1 MIKKITLV
9 VAWIFVAGIA
19 SVSAQDVSVNVDMPA
34 TAAPET
40 TFRVTLKVNKGEV
53 SGFAKLEQLL
63 PAGLEATG
71 VDVANSTFTFK
82 DRKAKFL
89 WMSLPAEASFSVSY
103 DVKVV
108 AGTSGNQILEGTF
121 AYILNNETQK
131 YSLPKSIINISVAE
145 VVNNEVKVNV
155 VETPHNNPEADKAK
169 EEAAAKAAADKAAAD
184 AKAAAD
190 KAAADAKAAADK
202 AAADAKA
209 AADKAAYDAKS
220 ASEKAAAD
228 AAAADKAN
236 RELAESIKKRQE
248 EEKKNADALAKKQQQ
263 ETAALEKKQQ
273 QQSAP
278 KVEVAVKEGKPVDGL
293 VFRAQVAAGKKKVA
307 PSLFQGEFKLSE
319 EVFYEEHEGW
329 HKYTVGNFNSYR
341 AAKTFAN
348 EIRDNNGVT
357 GSFVV
362 AYNKG
367 VRISVQEA
375 LNLSGGK

>member
-9 VAWIFVAGIA
+9 VAWIFVAGIT

-40 TFRVTLKVNKGEV
+40 TFRVTLKVNKGEI

-89 WMSLPAEASFSVSY
+89 WMSLPAEATFTVSY
-103 DVKVV
+103 DVKVA

-131 YSLPKSIINISVAE
+131 YALPKSIINIGAAE
-145 VVNNEVKVNV
+145 VVNNEIKVNV
-155 VETPHNNPEADKAK
+155 VETPHNNPEAEKTK
-169 EEAAAKAAADKAAAD
+169 EDAAAKAAADKAAYE
-184 AKAAAD
+184 AKSAAD
-190 KAAADAKAAADK
+190 KAAADAAAA
-202 AAADAKA
+202 
-209 AADKAAYDAKS
+209 
-220 ASEKAAAD
+220 E
-228 AAAADKAN
+228 KAN

-278 KVEVAVKEGKPVDGL
+278 KTEVVVKEGKPVDGL

>member
-1 MIKKITLV
+1 MIKKITLIA
-9 VAWIFVAGIA
+9 AWIFIVSIFN
-19 SVSAQDVSVNVDMPA
+19 SSAQDVSVNVDMPA
-34 TAAPET
+34 TSAPES
-40 TFRVTLKVNKGEV
+40 TFRVTLTVNKGDV

-63 PAGLEATG
+63 PAGLDATA

-89 WMSLPAEASFSVSY
+89 WMSLPAEPTFKVSY
-103 DVKVV
+103 DVKVA

-131 YSLPKSIINISVAE
+131 YALPKSIIIIGAAE

-155 VETPHNNPEADKAK
+155 VETPYNNVEADKAK
-169 EEAAAKAAADKAAAD
+169 EAAAAKAAADAAAKQAADAAAKAAQDAKSAESKAAQDAKAAEAKAAQD
-184 AKAAAD
+184 AKAAA
-190 KAAADAKAAADK
+190 AAA
-202 AAADAKA
+202 
-209 AADKAAYDAKS
+209 
-220 ASEKAAAD
+220 E
-228 AAAADKAN
+228 KAN
-236 RELAESIKKRQE
+236 RELAESIKKKQE
-248 EEKKNADALAKKQQQ
+248 EDKKAADALAKKQQQ
-263 ETAALEKKQQ
+263 ESAPLEKKQQ
-273 QQSAP
+273 VKTEVA
-278 KVEVAVKEGKPVDGL
+278 VAVKEGKPVDGL

-307 PSLFQGEFKLSE
+307 PSVFQGEYKINDEIFW
-319 EVFYEEHEGW
+319 EEHEGW
-329 HKYTVGNFNSYR
+329 NKYTVGNFNSYR

-367 VRISVQEA
+367 TRISVQEA

>member
-34 TAAPET
+34 TAAPES

-89 WMSLPAEASFSVSY
+89 WMSLPAEATFTVSY

-131 YSLPKSIINISVAE
+131 YALPKSIINIGAAE

-155 VETPHNNPEADKAK
+155 VETPHNNPEAEKAK
-169 EEAAAKAAADKAAAD
+169 QEAAAKAAADKAAAD

-190 KAAADAKAAADK
+190 KAA
-202 AAADAKA
+202 
-209 AADKAAYDAKS
+209 YEAKS
-220 ASEKAAAD
+220 AADKAAAD

-263 ETAALEKKQQ
+263 EAAALEKKQQ

-278 KVEVAVKEGKPVDGL
+278 KTEVAVKEGKPVDGL

-329 HKYTVGNFNSYR
+329 HKYTVGNFSSYR

-375 LNLSGGK
+375 LSISGGK

>member
-1 MIKKITLV
+1 MIKKITLIT
-9 VAWIFVAGIA
+9 AWIFTVSIFN
-19 SVSAQDVSVNVDMPA
+19 SSAQDVSVNVDMPA
-34 TAAPET
+34 TAAPES
-40 TFRVTLKVNKGEV
+40 TFRVTLTVNKGEV

-63 PAGLEATG
+63 PAGLDATG

-89 WMSLPAEASFSVSY
+89 WMSLPAETTFKVSY
-103 DVKVV
+103 DVKVA

-131 YSLPKSIINISVAE
+131 YALPKSIINIGAAE

-155 VETPHNNPEADKAK
+155 VETPHNNPEAEKAK
-169 EEAAAKAAADKAAAD
+169 EEAAAKAAADAAAKQAAD
-184 AKAAAD
+184 AA
-190 KAAADAKAAADK
+190 AKAAQE
-202 AAADAKA
+202 AKA
-209 AADKAAYDAKS
+209 AADKAAYEAKS

-228 AAAADKAN
+228 AAAAEKAN
-236 RELAESIKKRQE
+236 KELAASIKKKQE
-248 EEKKNADALAKKQQQ
+248 EDKKAADALAKKQQQ
-263 ETAALEKKQQ
+263 ESAPLEKKQQ
-273 QQSAP
+273 VKTEVA
-278 KVEVAVKEGKPVDGL
+278 VAVKEGKPVDGL

-307 PSLFQGEFKLSE
+307 PSVFQGEYKISDEIFW
-319 EVFYEEHEGW
+319 EEHEGW
-329 HKYTVGNFNSYR
+329 NKYTVGNFNSYR

-367 VRISVQEA
+367 TRISVQEA

>member
-89 WMSLPAEASFSVSY
+89 WMSLPAEATFTVSY

-131 YSLPKSIINISVAE
+131 YALPKSIINIGAAE
-145 VVNNEVKVNV
+145 VVNNEIKVNV
-155 VETPHNNPEADKAK
+155 VETPHNNPEAEKAK
-169 EEAAAKAAADKAAAD
+169 EEAAAKAAADKAAAE
-184 AKAAAD
+184 
-190 KAAADAKAAADK
+190 AKAAADK

-209 AADKAAYDAKS
+209 AADKAAYESKS

-228 AAAADKAN
+228 AAAAEKAN

-263 ETAALEKKQQ
+263 EAAALEKKQQ

-278 KVEVAVKEGKPVDGL
+278 KAEVVVKEGKPVDGL

>member
-9 VAWIFVAGIA
+9 VAWIFVAGIT

-40 TFRVTLKVNKGEV
+40 TFRVTLKVNKGEI

-89 WMSLPAEASFSVSY
+89 WMSLPAEATFTVSY
-103 DVKVV
+103 DVKVA

-131 YSLPKSIINISVAE
+131 YALPKSIINIGAAE
-145 VVNNEVKVNV
+145 VVNNEIKVNV
-155 VETPHNNPEADKAK
+155 VETPHNNPEAEKAK
-169 EEAAAKAAADKAAAD
+169 EDAAAKAAADKAAYE
-184 AKAAAD
+184 AKSAAD
-190 KAAADAKAAADK
+190 KAAADAAAA
-202 AAADAKA
+202 
-209 AADKAAYDAKS
+209 
-220 ASEKAAAD
+220 E
-228 AAAADKAN
+228 KAN

-278 KVEVAVKEGKPVDGL
+278 KTEVVVKEGKPVDGL

>member
-9 VAWIFVAGIA
+9 VAWIFVAGIT

-40 TFRVTLKVNKGEV
+40 TFRVTLKVNKGEI

-89 WMSLPAEASFSVSY
+89 WMSLPAEATFTVSY
-103 DVKVV
+103 DVKVA

-131 YSLPKSIINISVAE
+131 YALPKSIINIGAAE
-145 VVNNEVKVNV
+145 VVNNEIKVNV
-155 VETPHNNPEADKAK
+155 VETPHNNPEAEKAK
-169 EEAAAKAAADKAAAD
+169 EDAAAKAAADKAAYE
-184 AKAAAD
+184 AKSAAD
-190 KAAADAKAAADK
+190 KAAADAAAA
-202 AAADAKA
+202 
-209 AADKAAYDAKS
+209 
-220 ASEKAAAD
+220 E
-228 AAAADKAN
+228 KAN

-278 KVEVAVKEGKPVDGL
+278 KTEVAVKEGKPVDGL

>member
-1 MIKKITLV
+1 MIKKITLIT
-9 VAWIFVAGIA
+9 AWIFTVSIFN
-19 SVSAQDVSVNVDMPA
+19 SSAQDVSVNVDMPA
-34 TAAPET
+34 TTAPES
-40 TFRVTLKVNKGEV
+40 TFRVTLTVNKGDV

-63 PAGLEATG
+63 PAGLDATA

-89 WMSLPAEASFSVSY
+89 WMSLPAETTFKVSY
-103 DVKVV
+103 DVKVA
-108 AGTSGNQILEGTF
+108 AGTSGNQIMEGTF

-131 YSLPKSIINISVAE
+131 YALPKSIINIGAAE

-155 VETPHNNPEADKAK
+155 VETPHNNPEAEKAK
-169 EEAAAKAAADKAAAD
+169 EEAAAKAAADKAA
-184 AKAAAD
+184 
-190 KAAADAKAAADK
+190 
-202 AAADAKA
+202 
-209 AADKAAYDAKS
+209 YEAKS

-228 AAAADKAN
+228 AAAAEKAN
-236 RELAESIKKRQE
+236 KELAASIKKKQE
-248 EEKKNADALAKKQQQ
+248 EEKKAADALAKKQQQ
-263 ETAALEKKQQ
+263 EAASLEKKQQ
-273 QQSAP
+273 A
-278 KVEVAVKEGKPVDGL
+278 KTEVAVAVNVKEGKPVDGL

-307 PSLFQGEFKLSE
+307 PSVFQGEYKISDEIFW
-319 EVFYEEHEGW
+319 EEHDGW
-329 HKYTVGNFNSYR
+329 NKYTVGNFNSYR

-367 VRISVQEA
+367 SRISVQEA